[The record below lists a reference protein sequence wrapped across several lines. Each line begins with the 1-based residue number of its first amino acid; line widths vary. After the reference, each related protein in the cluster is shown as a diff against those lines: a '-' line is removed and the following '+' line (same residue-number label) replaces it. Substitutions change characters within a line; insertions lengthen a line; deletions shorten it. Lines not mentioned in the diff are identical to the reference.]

1 MIVGDTGIAASRV
14 RKACP
19 FEHTCTPGNLISSSC
34 PSNCVGMRSR
44 SRGHV
49 WNFGMTVT
57 QASSGH
63 AALRAT
69 APGDLEEELPPGG
82 PPVVGA
88 GDDLPR
94 LDDLDALL
102 VAVLVRRIGGRQL
115 NLDLART
122 ARVVGLDGAE
132 VAERVPRALLDQLT
146 RPRGR
151 DLPLA
156 EAAEAL

>member
-1 MIVGDTGIAASRV
+1 
-14 RKACP
+14 
-19 FEHTCTPGNLISSSC
+19 
-34 PSNCVGMRSR
+34 MRSR

-94 LDDLDALL
+94 LDDLDARLA
-102 VAVLVRRIGGRQL
+102 AVLVRRVGGRQVD
-115 NLDLART
+115 LDLARL
-122 ARVVGLDGAE
+122 ARVVRRDGAE
-132 VAERVPRALLDQLT
+132 VRERLPRSLLDQLP
-146 RPRGR
+146 RPLRR
-151 DLPLA
+151 DLA
-156 EAAEAL
+156 RAI